1 MVCYTNCDEVELYL
15 DNKVIGKRQKRNAET
30 GINYWDITFE
40 PGVLKAMAYSGNNKS
55 AEDIVLTTGYP
66 AAIKCTA
73 VKDKPAGKNDVTML
87 TLSITDAD
95 GNQVYLADNEI
106 SCTITGP
113 GKLLGME
120 NASNY
125 HSVNMNDHVRRCKNG
140 QLLVYIQ
147 ATEDTGEI
155 IAAFESPFLEKGMQV
170 IKIGK

>member
-1 MVCYTNCDEVELYL
+1 
-15 DNKVIGKRQKRNAET
+15 
-30 GINYWDITFE
+30 
-40 PGVLKAMAYSGNNKS
+40 LKAIAYSGNNKAS
-55 AEDIVLTTGYP
+55 EDLVLTTGYP

-95 GNQVYLADNEI
+95 GNQVYPADNEI

-155 IAAFESPFLEKGMQV
+155 VATFESPFLEKARQV
-170 IKIGK
+170 IRIGE